1 MDKSAQD
8 ITYFVSFCIELYKHK
23 HCIKGMEAMQ
33 TLDTFGVLKYLAD
46 NYEVLHT
53 QSSAWLMEEME
64 EYIQLRKKEAE
75 LC

>member
-1 MDKSAQD
+1 
-8 ITYFVSFCIELYKHK
+8 
-23 HCIKGMEAMQ
+23 MQ